1 MKGTRTM
8 YDLNESVALESG
20 EDIAVLNDG
29 AHAVHHHEHHE
40 HVHHMSPVQEKWLVI
55 RNIFVAVAA
64 ALFLVSLTGFAIHAH
79 MDHTLKAVAYIFGA
93 CAYGSEFLMLTEC
106 FKKKQPAKELFMPAV
121 FGVLYI
127 ILGISYCMH

>member
-1 MKGTRTM
+1 M
-8 YDLNESVALESG
+8 YDLNKSVALESG
-20 EDIAVLNDG
+20 DDIAVLNDG
-29 AHAVHHHEHHE
+29 AYAETHHEHHE
-40 HVHHMSPVQEKWLVI
+40 HVHHLSPVQEKWLTI

-64 ALFLVSLTGFAIHAH
+64 ALFLVSLTHFAAHAH
-79 MDHTLKAVAYIFGA
+79 IDYTLKAVAYILGA

-127 ILGISYCMH
+127 ILGISYFLH

>member
-1 MKGTRTM
+1 M
-8 YDLNESVALESG
+8 YDSDQSVALESG

-29 AHAVHHHEHHE
+29 AYAETHHEHHE
-40 HVHHMSPVQEKWLVI
+40 HVHHLSPVQEKWLVI
-55 RNIFVAVAA
+55 RNLFVAVAA
-64 ALFLVSLTGFAIHAH
+64 VLFLVSLTHFAAHAH
-79 MDHTLKAVAYIFGA
+79 MDHTLKAVAYMFGA

-127 ILGISYCMH
+127 ILGISYFMH